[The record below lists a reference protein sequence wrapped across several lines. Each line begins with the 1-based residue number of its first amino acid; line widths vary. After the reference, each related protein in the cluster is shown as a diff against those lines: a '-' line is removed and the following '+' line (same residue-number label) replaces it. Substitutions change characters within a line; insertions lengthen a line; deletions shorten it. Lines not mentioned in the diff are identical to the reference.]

1 MAHFAQL
8 DENNVV
14 TQVIVVSNDDTS
26 DNSGTE
32 VESIGVAFC
41 QKLLGA
47 DTNWKQTSYN
57 SNMRG
62 NYAGIGYTYMTN
74 VATLGVGS
82 TDIFIAQQP
91 HASWTI
97 STTVAQWVSPLGDA
111 PTLTDEQIAAGS
123 NYTWDESA
131 YQADTSDPKTAGWTL
146 TTPE

>member
-8 DENNVV
+8 DDNNVV

-26 DNSGTE
+26 DSNGTE
-32 VESIGVAFC
+32 TESIGVAFC

-57 SNMRG
+57 GNMRG
-62 NYAGIGYTYMTN
+62 NYAGIGYTYMSN

-91 HASWTI
+91 YASWTVGV
-97 STTVAQWVSPLGDA
+97 STAQWYSPVPEPA
-111 PTLTDEQIAAGS
+111 LTDEEREAGKYYVWNES
-123 NYTWDESA
+123 NY
-131 YQADTSDPKTAGWTL
+131 QSDPATAWVL

>member
-8 DENNVV
+8 DDNNVV

-26 DNSGTE
+26 DSNGTE
-32 VESIGVAFC
+32 TESIGVAFC

-47 DTNWKQTSYN
+47 ETNWKQTSYN
-57 SNMRG
+57 SKMRG

-82 TDIFIAQQP
+82 TDIFITPQP
-91 HASWTI
+91 HNSW
-97 STTVAQWVSPLGDA
+97 SVGVTTATWYPPANPGAA
-111 PTLTDEQIAAGS
+111 PALTDAEVAANKYYVWNES
-123 NYTWDESA
+123 N
-131 YQADTSDPKTAGWTL
+131 YQADPATAWVL